1 MPIEQ
6 GDKYH
11 KGGKMFVIRPIFRSI
26 VLMAS
31 MILLAISYNNFM
43 LSLPQPVMKTQANER
58 ASIAL
63 QRVNAPEKKIIEL
76 SIAVT
81 NASAMT
87 GISPELLVA
96 LVKTESEFK
105 YKAISKKGYKGLMQT
120 PWATMKW
127 ADVDIL
133 YGAKILQEKLQFSN
147 NDLKLALALYKG
159 GDNEEAHRYADET
172 LKIYRRLL

>member
-1 MPIEQ
+1 MSI
-6 GDKYH
+6 
-11 KGGKMFVIRPIFRSI
+11 IRPIFRSI
-26 VLMAS
+26 ILMAS
-31 MILLAISYNNFM
+31 MVFLSISYNNFA
-43 LSLPQPVMKTQANER
+43 LSLPHPVMKKQVNER

-63 QRVNAPEKKIIEL
+63 QRVNAPEKKIVEL

-87 GISPELLVA
+87 GIPPELLVA

-105 YKAISKKGYKGLMQT
+105 YGATSGKGYKGLMQT

-133 YGAKILQEKLQFSN
+133 YGAKILQEKLKYSN

-159 GDNEEAHRYADET
+159 GNNEAAHKYADET
-172 LKIYRRLL
+172 LRIYRRLL

>member
-1 MPIEQ
+1 
-6 GDKYH
+6 
-11 KGGKMFVIRPIFRSI
+11 MFIRPIFRSV

-31 MILLAISYNNFM
+31 VAFLAMSYNDFV
-43 LSLPQPVMKTQANER
+43 LSLPQPVTQTLVVNR

-63 QRVNAPEKKIIEL
+63 QRVNAPEKKIGEL

-105 YKAISKKGYKGLMQT
+105 YAAVSSKGYKGLMQT

-133 YGAKILQEKLQFSN
+133 YGAKILQEKLKFSN

-159 GDNEEAHRYADET
+159 GNNEAAHKYADET
-172 LKIYRRLL
+172 IKVYRRLL